1 MFAKTKFLLMK
12 KTAISLFALAS
23 MTAFVSCKKDTTTT
37 TTEATE
43 VVASA
48 ENSTNHPI
56 DMENSVVNWKGSK
69 PAGTHTGTIKFMDGQ
84 AVVSNDKLVGGKF
97 VFDMNSITVTDLKS
111 GDGKEDLEAHLK
123 GTGEKEKE
131 DHFFNVKKFPKGS
144 FEITKVTE
152 ENGKS
157 MVTGNL
163 TLKESSKSISF
174 PATIENA
181 NGTITLKSETITIN
195 RTDWKVNYASKSVFD
210 DLKDKFVDDNIE
222 LTVNLIIL
230 K

>member
-1 MFAKTKFLLMK
+1 M
-12 KTAISLFALAS
+12 
-23 MTAFVSCKKDTTTT
+23 
-37 TTEATE
+37 
-43 VVASA
+43 
-48 ENSTNHPI
+48 
-56 DMENSVVNWKGSK
+56 
-69 PAGTHTGTIKFMDGQ
+69 
-84 AVVSNDKLVGGKF
+84 
-97 VFDMNSITVTDLKS
+97 
-111 GDGKEDLEAHLK
+111 
-123 GTGEKEKE
+123 
-131 DHFFNVKKFPKGS
+131 
-144 FEITKVTE
+144 TE